1 MSCAQA
7 HSSASWT
14 EEVGAP
20 FLDSGQWHPRSFSGA
35 RMWKLC
41 PSDEAAGGPL
51 YRLLV
56 GVEYVVGR
64 KNCGILIQNDQSISR
79 SHAVLSVKHPQMNL
93 SQSSSFPELTLKDTS
108 KYGTSVNGKNVE
120 NGNTVTLNT
129 GDRITFGVFESKYR
143 VEYEPLVVCSS
154 CLDVLQK
161 NTLNKNI
168 LQLGGHVVNEWNED
182 CTHLVMVLVKVTVKT
197 ICALICGRPIMK
209 PEYFEELIKA
219 IQAKQQLPLPERFFP
234 KVDEPSIENENI
246 DLIKCPRRRTI
257 FRGKIFMFLTAKQ
270 HAKLSSAIKLG
281 GGEARLL
288 TDETEA
294 AAALITSNTCVIEVG
309 STNSQLSV
317 STLGK
322 NWIDNITAALQRKNY
337 RTISEA
343 EIGLAVIFAS
353 TEKYCN
359 PQISASRDIK
369 TATIAS
375 HVPEHSQS
383 QSVAVEETAMPSNQE
398 DISAFVADTEMD
410 EVMDTLLIELSQEK
424 TKPAIESQDIIT
436 VRETPEETGRLNRE
450 RILPQLKKTHGADF
464 TSLACL
470 PSEISSHS
478 RNREEDSQQLNSI
491 KNYFQATV
499 KKRERNEEL
508 ETPLSKH
515 AKMNKSSQVFHQTP
529 SVPFL
534 PRENN
539 VDSQKGQC
547 AATQGASDSNMV
559 SRKTLILE
567 NNKLKQTGMESV
579 PDETPASK
587 KRKKIEEPVEDEASL
602 ELVFA
607 SQELYPEENIGDQ
620 DEKNTQNAKKKVKLD
635 LTETTL
641 GNKETKIEATKF
653 LEKNEESLLAES
665 QKEETKEEPPEPNPG
680 KCGDDSSYLPS
691 NVLLMEF
698 RSLVVTQPKKILP
711 PANSDYGHLNNFKKF
726 KKIAYPGAG
735 RLPNII
741 GGSDLIAHHARRN
754 PDMEDWLRQAIEEQN
769 CQAREESLADDLFRY
784 DPRIK
789 RR

>member
-93 SQSSSFPELTLKDTS
+93 
-108 KYGTSVNGKNVE
+108 
-120 NGNTVTLNT
+120 VT
-129 GDRITFGVFESKYR
+129 IYVMR

-219 IQAKQQLPLPERFFP
+219 IQAKQQLPLPERL
-234 KVDEPSIENENI
+234 DTTHLNIEFNLQCEYYFYDTGLCALLGGN
-246 DLIKCPRRRTI
+246 
-257 FRGKIFMFLTAKQ
+257 Q

-653 LEKNEESLLAES
+653 L
-665 QKEETKEEPPEPNPG
+665 NPG

-769 CQAREESLADDLFRY
+769 CQAREESLADDLFRVSGY
-784 DPRIK
+784 FIAS
-789 RR
+789 

>member
-1 MSCAQA
+1 
-7 HSSASWT
+7 
-14 EEVGAP
+14 
-20 FLDSGQWHPRSFSGA
+20 
-35 RMWKLC
+35 MWKLC
-41 PSDEAAGGPL
+41 PADETGGGPL

-79 SHAVLSVKHPQMNL
+79 SHAVLSVNHPQVNL

-108 KYGTSVNGKNVE
+108 KYGTFVNGEKLQ
-120 NGNTVTLNT
+120 NGDTVTLNT
-129 GDRITFGVFESKYR
+129 GDRITFGVYESKYR
-143 VEYEPLVVCSS
+143 VKYEPLVVCSS
-154 CLDVLQK
+154 CLDVSQK
-161 NTLNKNI
+161 NILNKNI
-168 LQLGGHVVNEWNED
+168 LQLGGHVVNEWNEE

-209 PEYFEELIKA
+209 PEYFDEFIKA

-234 KVDEPSIENENI
+234 RVDEPSIENENI
-246 DLIKCPRRRTI
+246 DLTKCPRRRTI
-257 FRGKIFMFLTAKQ
+257 FRGKFFMFLTAKQ

-288 TDETEA
+288 TDETEY

-309 STNSQLSV
+309 STNSQPSV
-317 STLGK
+317 SILDTK
-322 NWIDNITAALQRKNY
+322 WIDNITAALRRKNY

-359 PQISASRDIK
+359 PQISPSGDIK
-369 TATIAS
+369 TAAVAS
-375 HVPEHSQS
+375 QVPEQSQS
-383 QSVAVEETAMPSNQE
+383 QSVAVRKTIMPSNQE

-410 EVMDTLLIELSQEK
+410 EVMDTLLIELSQEE
-424 TKPAIESQDIIT
+424 TKAAIQSQDIMI
-436 VRETPEETGRLNRE
+436 VRETPEGTGRGNRE
-450 RILPQLKKTHGADF
+450 RILPHLKKTHGADF
-464 TSLACL
+464 TSQACL
-470 PSEISSHS
+470 SSEISSHN
-478 RNREEDSQQLNSI
+478 RNRKEDSQQLSSI

-499 KKRERNEEL
+499 KKSLRERNEEL

-515 AKMNKSSQVFHQTP
+515 AKMDKKSSQVSHQTP

-534 PRENN
+534 LRENN

-547 AATQGASDSNMV
+547 AATQGISVSNMD
-559 SRKTLILE
+559 SRKSSIVE
-567 NNKLKQTGMESV
+567 NNKLEQTEMESIPV
-579 PDETPASK
+579 EMPASK

-607 SQELYPEENIGDQ
+607 SQELDPEENIGVQ
-620 DEKNTQNAKKKVKLD
+620 DENAKKKVKLD
-635 LTETTL
+635 LKETTL
-641 GNKETKIEATKF
+641 RNKETKIEATRF
-653 LEKNEESLLAES
+653 LEKNAESLPAEN
-665 QKEETKEEPPEPNPG
+665 QKEEIKEEPPEPNPS
-680 KCGDDSSYLPS
+680 KCGDVSSYLPS
-691 NVLLMEF
+691 KLLLMEF
-698 RSLVVTQPKKILP
+698 RSLVVTQPKKISP
-711 PANSDYGHLNNFKKF
+711 PANSDYGHLSNFKKF

-754 PDMEDWLRQAIEEQN
+754 PDMEDWLRQEMEEQN
-769 CQAREESLADDLFRY
+769 CQTREESLADDLFRY

>member
-1 MSCAQA
+1 
-7 HSSASWT
+7 
-14 EEVGAP
+14 
-20 FLDSGQWHPRSFSGA
+20 
-35 RMWKLC
+35 MWKLC

-93 SQSSSFPELTLKDTS
+93 SQSSSFPELSLKDTS
-108 KYGTSVNGKNVE
+108 KYGTFVNGEKLQ

-161 NTLNKNI
+161 NILNTNI

-209 PEYFEELIKA
+209 PEYFDELIKA

-257 FRGKIFMFLTAKQ
+257 FRGKKFMFLTAKQ

-288 TDETEA
+288 TDKTEAA

-309 STNSQLSV
+309 STNSQPSV
-317 STLGK
+317 STLDK
-322 NWIDNITAALQRKNY
+322 KWIDNITAVLQRKNY

-359 PQISASRDIK
+359 PQISPSGDIK
-369 TATIAS
+369 TAT
-375 HVPEHSQS
+375 VPEQSQS
-383 QSVAVEETAMPSNQE
+383 QSVAVEETTMPSSQE
-398 DISAFVADTEMD
+398 DISAFVDDTEMD
-410 EVMDTLLIELSQEK
+410 EVMDTLL
-424 TKPAIESQDIIT
+424 
-436 VRETPEETGRLNRE
+436 
-450 RILPQLKKTHGADF
+450 
-464 TSLACL
+464 
-470 PSEISSHS
+470 
-478 RNREEDSQQLNSI
+478 
-491 KNYFQATV
+491 
-499 KKRERNEEL
+499 ERNEEL

-515 AKMNKSSQVFHQTP
+515 AKMNKKSSQVSHQTL

-534 PRENN
+534 LRENN

-547 AATQGASDSNMV
+547 AATQGVSDSNMV

-567 NNKLKQTGMESV
+567 NNKLKQIGMETI

-587 KRKKIEEPVEDEASL
+587 KRKKIEDPVEDEASL

-620 DEKNTQNAKKKVKLD
+620 DEKNSQNAKKKVKLD
-635 LTETTL
+635 LTETTVR
-641 GNKETKIEATKF
+641 NKETKIESTKF
-653 LEKNEESLLAES
+653 WEKNEESLPAES
-665 QKEETKEEPPEPNPG
+665 QKEEIKEEPPKPNPG
-680 KCGDDSSYLPS
+680 KCGNDSSYLPS
-691 NVLLMEF
+691 KVLLMEF
-698 RSLVVTQPKKILP
+698 KSLVVTQPKKILP

-726 KKIAYPGAG
+726 KKIPYPGVG

-754 PDMEDWLRQAIEEQN
+754 PDMENWLRQEMEEQN
-769 CQAREESLADDLFRY
+769 CQTREESLADDLFRY
-784 DPRIK
+784 EPRIK

>member
-1 MSCAQA
+1 MIQGYV
-7 HSSASWT
+7 HFW
-14 EEVGAP
+14 
-20 FLDSGQWHPRSFSGA
+20 
-35 RMWKLC
+35 
-41 PSDEAAGGPL
+41 EA
-51 YRLLV
+51 
-56 GVEYVVGR
+56 
-64 KNCGILIQNDQSISR
+64 
-79 SHAVLSVKHPQMNL
+79 
-93 SQSSSFPELTLKDTS
+93 T
-108 KYGTSVNGKNVE
+108 
-120 NGNTVTLNT
+120 
-129 GDRITFGVFESKYR
+129 
-143 VEYEPLVVCSS
+143 
-154 CLDVLQK
+154 
-161 NTLNKNI
+161 
-168 LQLGGHVVNEWNED
+168 
-182 CTHLVMVLVKVTVKT
+182 
-197 ICALICGRPIMK
+197 
-209 PEYFEELIKA
+209 
-219 IQAKQQLPLPERFFP
+219 RFFP

-257 FRGKIFMFLTAKQ
+257 FRGKFFMFLTAKQ

-288 TDETEA
+288 TDKTETA
-294 AAALITSNTCVIEVG
+294 TALITSNTCVIEVG
-309 STNSQLSV
+309 STNSQPSV
-317 STLGK
+317 STLDK

-359 PQISASRDIK
+359 PQISPSEDIK
-369 TATIAS
+369 TATIAF
-375 HVPEHSQS
+375 HVPEQIQS
-383 QSVAVEETAMPSNQE
+383 QSVAVEETTMPSNQE

-410 EVMDTLLIELSQEK
+410 EVMDTLLMELSQEK
-424 TKPAIESQDIIT
+424 TKPAIQSQDIIT
-436 VRETPEETGRLNRE
+436 VRETPEGTGRLNRE
-450 RILPQLKKTHGADF
+450 RILPQLKKTDGADF

-515 AKMNKSSQVFHQTP
+515 AKMNTKSSQVSHQTP
-529 SVPFL
+529 PVPFL
-534 PRENN
+534 LRENN
-539 VDSQKGQC
+539 VDSQKGHC
-547 AATQGASDSNMV
+547 AATQGVSDSNMV

-567 NNKLKQTGMESV
+567 NNKLKQTGMESIPV
-579 PDETPASK
+579 ETPASK
-587 KRKKIEEPVEDEASL
+587 KRKKIEDTVEDEASL

-607 SQELYPEENIGDQ
+607 SQELYPEENIEDQ

-641 GNKETKIEATKF
+641 RNKETKIEATRF
-653 LEKNEESLLAES
+653 LEKNEESLPAES
-665 QKEETKEEPPEPNPG
+665 QKEEIKEEPPEPNPG

-691 NVLLMEF
+691 KVLLMEF

-711 PANSDYGHLNNFKKF
+711 PANSDYRHLNNFKKF

-754 PDMEDWLRQAIEEQN
+754 PDMEDWLRQEMEEQN
-769 CQAREESLADDLFRY
+769 CQTREESLADDLFRY

>member
-1 MSCAQA
+1 
-7 HSSASWT
+7 
-14 EEVGAP
+14 
-20 FLDSGQWHPRSFSGA
+20 
-35 RMWKLC
+35 MWKLC

-93 SQSSSFPELTLKDTS
+93 SQSSSFPELSLKDTS
-108 KYGTSVNGKNVE
+108 KYGTFVNGEKLQ

-161 NTLNKNI
+161 NILNTNI

-209 PEYFEELIKA
+209 PEYFDELIKA

-257 FRGKIFMFLTAKQ
+257 FRGKKFMFLTAKQ

-288 TDETEA
+288 TDKTEAA

-309 STNSQLSV
+309 STNSQPSV
-317 STLGK
+317 STLDK
-322 NWIDNITAALQRKNY
+322 KWIDNITAVLQRKNY

-359 PQISASRDIK
+359 PQISPSGDIK
-369 TATIAS
+369 TAT
-375 HVPEHSQS
+375 VPEQSQS
-383 QSVAVEETAMPSNQE
+383 QSVAVEETTMPSSQE
-398 DISAFVADTEMD
+398 DISAFVDDTEMD
-410 EVMDTLLIELSQEK
+410 EVMDTLLVELSQEK
-424 TKPAIESQDIIT
+424 TKPEIQSQDIIT
-436 VRETPEETGRLNRE
+436 VRETPEGTGRLNRE

-464 TSLACL
+464 TNSACL

-478 RNREEDSQQLNSI
+478 RNREKDSQQLNLI
-491 KNYFQATV
+491 KNYFQPTV

-515 AKMNKSSQVFHQTP
+515 AKMNKKSSQVSHQTL

-534 PRENN
+534 LRENN

-547 AATQGASDSNMV
+547 AATQGVSDSNMV

-567 NNKLKQTGMESV
+567 NNKLKQIGMETI

-587 KRKKIEEPVEDEASL
+587 KRKKIEDPVEDEASL

-620 DEKNTQNAKKKVKLD
+620 DEKNSQNAKKKVKLD
-635 LTETTL
+635 LTETTVR
-641 GNKETKIEATKF
+641 NKETKIESTKF
-653 LEKNEESLLAES
+653 WVRPAFPHEIYSHIRSFKLQTFYYINQLA
-665 QKEETKEEPPEPNPG
+665 
-680 KCGDDSSYLPS
+680 
-691 NVLLMEF
+691 
-698 RSLVVTQPKKILP
+698 
-711 PANSDYGHLNNFKKF
+711 FK
-726 KKIAYPGAG
+726 
-735 RLPNII
+735 
-741 GGSDLIAHHARRN
+741 
-754 PDMEDWLRQAIEEQN
+754 
-769 CQAREESLADDLFRY
+769 
-784 DPRIK
+784 
-789 RR
+789 

>member
-1 MSCAQA
+1 
-7 HSSASWT
+7 
-14 EEVGAP
+14 
-20 FLDSGQWHPRSFSGA
+20 
-35 RMWKLC
+35 MWKLC

-108 KYGTSVNGKNVE
+108 KYGTFVNGEKLQ
-120 NGNTVTLNT
+120 NGNTITLNT

-161 NTLNKNI
+161 NILNKNI

-209 PEYFEELIKA
+209 PEYFDELVKA

-257 FRGKIFMFLTAKQ
+257 FRGKKFMFLTAKQ

-288 TDETEA
+288 TDKTEV

-309 STNSQLSV
+309 STNSQPSV
-317 STLGK
+317 STLDK
-322 NWIDNITAALQRKNY
+322 KWIDNITAVLQRKNY

-343 EIGLAVIFAS
+343 EVGLAVIFAS

-359 PQISASRDIK
+359 PQISPNGDIK
-369 TATIAS
+369 TATVAS
-375 HVPEHSQS
+375 HVPEQSQS
-383 QSVAVEETAMPSNQE
+383 QSVAVEETTMPSNQE
-398 DISAFVADTEMD
+398 DISAFVDDTEMD
-410 EVMDTLLIELSQEK
+410 EMMDTLLVELSQEK
-424 TKPAIESQDIIT
+424 TKPAIQSQDIIT
-436 VRETPEETGRLNRE
+436 VRETPEGTGRLNRE

-464 TSLACL
+464 TNLACL
-470 PSEISSHS
+470 PSETSSHS
-478 RNREEDSQQLNSI
+478 RNREEDFQQLNLI
-491 KNYFQATV
+491 KNYFQATA

-515 AKMNKSSQVFHQTP
+515 AKMNKKSSQVSHQTP

-534 PRENN
+534 LWENN
-539 VDSQKGQC
+539 VDSQKGQY
-547 AATQGASDSNMV
+547 AATQGVSDSNMV

-567 NNKLKQTGMESV
+567 NNKLKQIGMESI

-587 KRKKIEEPVEDEASL
+587 KRKKIEDPVEDEASL

-607 SQELYPEENIGDQ
+607 SQELYPEENIGNQ
-620 DEKNTQNAKKKVKLD
+620 DEKNSQNAKKKVKLD

-641 GNKETKIEATKF
+641 RNKETKIEATKF
-653 LEKNEESLLAES
+653 LEKNEEFLPAES
-665 QKEETKEEPPEPNPG
+665 QKEEIKEELPEPNPG

-691 NVLLMEF
+691 KVLLMEF
-698 RSLVVTQPKKILP
+698 RSLVVTQPKKILS
-711 PANSDYGHLNNFKKF
+711 PANSDDGHLNNFKKF
-726 KKIAYPGAG
+726 KKISYPGAG

-741 GGSDLIAHHARRN
+741 GGSDLTAHHARRN
-754 PDMEDWLRQAIEEQN
+754 PDMEDWLRQEMEEQN
-769 CQAREESLADDLFRY
+769 CQTREESLADDLFRY
-784 DPRIK
+784 EPRIK

>member
-1 MSCAQA
+1 
-7 HSSASWT
+7 
-14 EEVGAP
+14 
-20 FLDSGQWHPRSFSGA
+20 
-35 RMWKLC
+35 
-41 PSDEAAGGPL
+41 
-51 YRLLV
+51 
-56 GVEYVVGR
+56 
-64 KNCGILIQNDQSISR
+64 
-79 SHAVLSVKHPQMNL
+79 
-93 SQSSSFPELTLKDTS
+93 
-108 KYGTSVNGKNVE
+108 
-120 NGNTVTLNT
+120 
-129 GDRITFGVFESKYR
+129 

-154 CLDVLQK
+154 CLDVSQK
-161 NTLNKNI
+161 NILNKNI

-197 ICALICGRPIMK
+197 ICALICGRLIMK
-209 PEYFEELIKA
+209 PEYFDELIKA
-219 IQAKQQLPLPERFFP
+219 IQAKQQLPLPERL
-234 KVDEPSIENENI
+234 DTSHLNIEFNLQGVYYI
-246 DLIKCPRRRTI
+246 YDTGLSA
-257 FRGKIFMFLTAKQ
+257 FLGGNQ

-317 STLGK
+317 STLDK
-322 NWIDNITAALQRKNY
+322 KWIENITAALQRKNY

-359 PQISASRDIK
+359 PQISPSGDIK

-383 QSVAVEETAMPSNQE
+383 QSVAVEETTMPSNQE

-410 EVMDTLLIELSQEK
+410 EMMDTLLIELSQEK

-478 RNREEDSQQLNSI
+478 RKREEDSQQLNSI

-515 AKMNKSSQVFHQTP
+515 AKMNKKSLQVSHQTP

-534 PRENN
+534 LWENN
-539 VDSQKGQC
+539 MDSQRGQC
-547 AATQGASDSNMV
+547 AATQGVSDSNMA
-559 SRKTLILE
+559 SIKTLILE
-567 NNKLKQTGMESV
+567 NNKLKQTGMESI
-579 PDETPASK
+579 PDEMPASK
-587 KRKKIEEPVEDEASL
+587 KRKKIEDPVEDEASL

-641 GNKETKIEATKF
+641 RNKETKIEATRF
-653 LEKNEESLLAES
+653 L
-665 QKEETKEEPPEPNPG
+665 NPG

-691 NVLLMEF
+691 KVLLMEF

-754 PDMEDWLRQAIEEQN
+754 PDMEDWLRQEIEEQN
-769 CQAREESLADDLFRY
+769 CQTREELLADDLFRGLHLHLFQL
-784 DPRIK
+784 
-789 RR
+789 